1 MGKDTK
7 IEWCD
12 HTINL
17 WWGCTKVHTGCDNCY
32 AENTARR
39 WGNDVWGT
47 DKPRKEIKKAFPML
61 AKLNK
66 EAREQGVKQ
75 TVFIGSMMDIFE
87 KTMPLVDSKG
97 KKMQED
103 INAARIVLFSEIEAG
118 LYDNLIFLFLTKRP
132 SNISKYIFENWQEK
146 APDNVWF
153 GCSISDQKTAND
165 LVKKLIVYTP
175 RVCNRFL
182 SIEPQ
187 TDKISLEHFPLGSV
201 NDSVK
206 TINWVIQGGESGIKR
221 RPFKLE
227 WAYMMRAQCKAAGIP
242 YFFKQIDKV
251 KKIPPDLYVRQF
263 PKEFKK

>member
-251 KKIPPDLYVRQF
+251 KQIPPDLYVRQF